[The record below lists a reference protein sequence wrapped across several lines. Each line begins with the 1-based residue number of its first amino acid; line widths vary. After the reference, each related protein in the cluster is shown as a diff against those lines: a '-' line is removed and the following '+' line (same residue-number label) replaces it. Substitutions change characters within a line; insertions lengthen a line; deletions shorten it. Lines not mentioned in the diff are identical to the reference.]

1 MGKEHPSPFQSH
13 PGQYQNQTKPLLKL
27 TKTSV
32 LSVPCYGWGKASSLH
47 ASKDPTCMSKSVPKW
62 APSSAMAWLFGLQKQ
77 IWTDLEIKTSF
88 AGDRSLFVEYERCEE
103 GVCSEGTQNGRIP
116 HVYKWFLSQLAAW
129 RCWSQGHHLSLLWAE
144 LASHCWYPTEPVS
157 SAKTAG
163 RHHTPV
169 GNQ

>member
-27 TKTSV
+27 TKTSI

-77 IWTDLEIKTSF
+77 MWTDLEIKTSF

-157 SAKTAG
+157 SAKTVG